1 VHRFFLSTTI
11 TLSESNHLL
20 IEKSQYPELL
30 HQLVNVLRIEKGTE
44 LIFFDTTKTEYQA
57 QLVEFNKNQLDFS
70 IIDQAIVDRELP
82 FELCLAQ
89 AIPHTTE
96 KWEWLLQKGT
106 ELGVT
111 KFIPLLTHRTQRQ
124 HLPKM
129 ERMKKILTEAVEQC
143 GRTTIPTITSPMKL
157 ADLTGSGTIVFASLQ
172 GTQPLDELLQAQTK
186 ITKLIICIGP
196 EGGFSAPEE
205 QELITHQALPYSLGK
220 RVLRLET
227 AALASISIAT
237 LLEFPHSRL

>member
-1 VHRFFLSTTI
+1 MHRFFLSTTI
-11 TLSESNHLL
+11 ALNETNRLL
-20 IEKSQYPELL
+20 IEKSQYPDLL
-30 HQLVNVLRIEKGTE
+30 HQLVNVLRIERGTE
-44 LIFFDTTKTEYQA
+44 LIFFDATRTEYHV
-57 QLVEFNKNQLDFS
+57 QLIEFNKNQLDFLV
-70 IIDQAIVDRELP
+70 IDQAVVDKELP

-129 ERMKKILTEAVEQC
+129 ERMKKIMTEAVEQC
-143 GRTTIPTITSPMKL
+143 GRTVIPTVAAPLKL
-157 ADLTGSGTIVFASLQ
+157 ADLAGLGTVVFASLQ
-172 GTQPLDELLQAQTK
+172 GTEALDQVLRDQSP
-186 ITKLIICIGP
+186 ISKLIICIGP
-196 EGGFSAPEE
+196 EGGFSGEEE
-205 QELITHQALPYSLGK
+205 QTLITNQALPYSLGK

-237 LLEFPHSRL
+237 LLEFPHSRI